1 MTNQQTTRRR
11 AFLRGPRRI
20 GKIDFWEGRIIE
32 NKNGSARA
40 NTQGGSAP
48 RKKKKPQREGITVGG
63 ALGIL
68 FRFIACCL
76 CICIIAGSVAAVALS
91 MFIVR
96 ETQGDSDLLDLTQL
110 ELAFTTIIYA
120 PQTNENGQ
128 QEWVEYQRL
137 QSPEE
142 NRIWRSLN
150 EISPHIQH
158 AFIAVEDENF
168 YTHIG
173 FSFKRTVLAALNE
186 VFHKL
191 TGSYLPGQDAQLG
204 ASTIEQQ
211 LIKNITGEDSSSGI
225 EGYTRKLKEIFRA
238 IAMDNRFSKE
248 EILEAYL
255 NTIGLT
261 GNIAGV
267 EAGANQY
274 FGKSAMDVS
283 IAEAASIAAITKN
296 PTRFNPYNNPE
307 EHLERRDNI
316 IYFMQQQGYIT
327 EEEAEEAYATPLRL
341 VERVRSEEAAVQTNY
356 SWFTDHVIDEVI
368 QDLVEENPL
377 NREGWDRQAASDYL
391 YNGGLRIYATVDP
404 KVQSEIERMWAAGE
418 YWEPFPIENYVGEDE
433 PEGTEPRTITTQA
446 SGVVINYK
454 GELVALAGG
463 LGQKME
469 DRSFNRAT
477 GMVRQVGST
486 MKGVAV
492 YPLGIDMD
500 AINYSSALLD
510 DYFPI
515 PDGKGGTR
523 TNWPRNY
530 SGTYT
535 HGLVT
540 VYEALKQS
548 LNTVAVRVGSIVG
561 PRTMYEFATDTLG
574 ITTLDENTDVD
585 LAPMVLGSMTH
596 GMSPYELA
604 GAYMMY
610 GDGGRITSLHSYT
623 SVRDYQGNE
632 ILEKDI
638 VTTQAIGEDT
648 AFIMNRLLHSVL
660 FDAGGTARGIHPD
673 SNVMDSIGKT
683 GTTNED
689 RDIWFVGL
697 TPKYVM
703 ATWYGYDEN
712 EPMPQYDSN
721 YIYGRRLGHPGA
733 RAFRDLMDVVQ
744 ADLTEEE
751 IEALSQNWAQP
762 DSVERGSFCTLTGDV
777 PTAGCPTSSG
787 WYKVGIARNI
797 CTGAHAAPETP
808 AA

>member
-1 MTNQQTTRRR
+1 MY
-11 AFLRGPRRI
+11 
-20 GKIDFWEGRIIE
+20 
-32 NKNGSARA
+32 
-40 NTQGGSAP
+40 
-48 RKKKKPQREGITVGG
+48 
-63 ALGIL
+63 
-68 FRFIACCL
+68 
-76 CICIIAGSVAAVALS
+76 
-91 MFIVR
+91 IVR
-96 ETQGDSDLLDLTQL
+96 ETQGDSEVLDLTQL

-120 PQTNENGQ
+120 PQINEYGQ

-150 EISPHIQH
+150 EISPHLQH

-173 FSFKRTVLAALNE
+173 FSLKRTVLAALNE

-191 TGSYLPGQDAQLG
+191 TGSYLPGQSGQLG

-211 LIKNITGEDSSSGI
+211 LIKNITGEDQSSGM

-267 EAGANQY
+267 EAAANQY
-274 FGKSAMDVS
+274 FGKSAMEVS
-283 IAEAASIAAITKN
+283 IAEAASIAAITKS
-296 PTRFNPYNNPE
+296 PGRFNPYTNPE
-307 EHLERRDNI
+307 DHLQRRDNI
-316 IYFMQQQGYIT
+316 IYFMLQQGYIT
-327 EEEAEEAYATPLRL
+327 ESEAEEAYATPLRL

-356 SWFTDHVIDEVI
+356 SWFTDYVIEEVT
-368 QDLVEENPL
+368 QDLLEENPL
-377 NREGWDRQAASDYL
+377 NRENWDRAAANAYL

-404 KVQSEIERMWAAGE
+404 KVQSEIERIWADGE
-418 YWEPFPIENYVGEDE
+418 YWEPFTIEDWVPENA
-433 PEGTEPRTITTQA
+433 PEGTEPKTISTNA
-446 SGVVINYK
+446 AGIVINYK

-463 LGQKME
+463 LGQKTG
-469 DRSFNRAT
+469 DRILNRAT
-477 GMVRQVGST
+477 GMQRQVGST

-500 AINYSSALLD
+500 AINYSTALLD

-515 PDGKGGTR
+515 SDGKGGTR
-523 TNWPRNY
+523 TNWPSNW

-540 VYEALKQS
+540 VYEAIKQS
-548 LNTVAVRVGSIVG
+548 LNTVAVRVGNIVG
-561 PRTMYEFATDTLG
+561 PRTMFEFARDTLG
-574 ITTLDENTDVD
+574 ITSLDENHDVD
-585 LAPMVLGSMTH
+585 LAPMVLGALTH

-610 GDGGRITSLHSYT
+610 GDGGRVTSLHSYT

-638 VTTQAIGEDT
+638 ITTQAIGEDT
-648 AFIMNRLLHSVL
+648 AFIMNRLLHGVL
-660 FDAGGTARGIHPD
+660 FDGGGTAYGIHPD
-673 SNVMDSIGKT
+673 SNVLDSIGKT

-689 RDIWFVGL
+689 KDIWFVGL

-703 ATWYGYDEN
+703 ATWYGYDDN
-712 EPMPQYDSN
+712 APMKQYDSN

-733 RAFRDLMDVVQ
+733 RAFRELMDIVQ

-751 IEALSQNWAQP
+751 IEALSAIWAKP
-762 DSVERGSFCTLTGDV
+762 DSVESGAFCTQTGDA
-777 PTAGCPTSSG
+777 PGAGCPTGRG
-787 WYKVGIARNI
+787 WYKVGVARSP
-797 CTGAHAAPETP
+797 CTSAHADPAP